1 MKCYGLL
8 QNRIMEEGAQK
19 LKPEVGMGAT
29 FISYSDLDAGTII
42 EVVSDVH
49 IRVQIDASVQL
60 DNQGQGCHHVYRY
73 DRDPQAPIHD
83 CWMRKD
89 GKWHDEKNMRGRVV
103 RIGKR
108 EHYYDPSF

>member
-1 MKCYGLL
+1 MKLYGSL

-29 FISYSDLDAGTII
+29 FISYSDLDAGTIV

-49 IRVQIDASVQL
+49 IRVQY
-60 DNQGQGCHHVYRY
+60 DNCIRTDNNGQSEHQDYRY
-73 DRDPQAPIHD
+73 EPDPRAPIAD
-83 CWMRKD
+83 CWLRKD
-89 GKWHDEKNMRGRVV
+89 GKWHDEKSIKGRVV

-108 EHYYDPSF
+108 EHYFDPSF